1 MEYHNAPQ
9 VVPTYDP
16 PQAAFTDGLEIAQP
30 EKQVKIED
38 HQYYQEVDVV
48 PEEHGSPP
56 ISGLRRLAFFLAALI
71 VLLVVGGAVGGG
83 VGGSMAAKA
92 HKDSSQRSFSSTA
105 RYVPEYVLFSSKT
118 PITSII
124 LIKILAPYLS
134 QPVSHPAPH
143 PYHLPPHK
151 RPKPQQP
158 QP

>member
-1 MEYHNAPQ
+1 MAYHDAPQ

-16 PQAAFTDGLEIAQP
+16 PQAAFSDGLEVAQV
-30 EKQVKIED
+30 EKQVKIGD
-38 HQYYQEVDVV
+38 YQYYQGVDVV
-48 PEEHGSPP
+48 PEEHGSPR
-56 ISGLRRLAFFLAALI
+56 IFGLRRLTFFLAALI
-71 VLLVVGGAVGGG
+71 ALLVVGGAVGGG

-92 HKDSSQRSFSSTA
+92 DKDSTQRSLSSTA

-151 RPKPQQP
+151 QPNPRQP